1 MEDKNMADKG
11 YVIGLIRKFQAGE
24 RDVFDEFYKETYR
37 LVYSTCYGH
46 LNSAEDAE
54 DVTQEVYLAVYQSL
68 DKLESPEAYSAWM
81 VRIASLKSI
90 DFYRKRRNVVF
101 SDSDAELDAL
111 AEDWEEVDMLPDS
124 FIEEK
129 EKADIIN
136 KVLRESLSA
145 VQYQTLFMHYYDD
158 MKIPEIA
165 RAMDCSVGTVKTR
178 LMSARNKFKSELS
191 SYVDENKLVL
201 AAAPFFTRLFNSQ
214 MAKISIPQ
222 PMLAVPALKA
232 GIDLTAGA
240 AQGAANA
247 VTNAAAGGAAAGTAN
262 TASKTAKS
270 AGRMKPAKSGFL
282 STTSGKVITGA
293 LALTLTGTAIV
304 GGLLVFG
311 SDKKTEPKVIP
322 VSDYV
327 TYSVNGYSPRGILD
341 YSLDYDRLLHD
352 YPELGSV
359 SRAELQKMIGG
370 SWNKRELLA
379 NGEEIVFKWYKAEAI
394 KAVEEENNVEFELND
409 IVYKVDG
416 LKDKEVIDPFD
427 YVRVVFEGQSPKITA
442 RVESLGLPYNPG
454 GSVTYKLDK
463 CSLLS
468 EGDVVT
474 VTVTSDEPSFILSR
488 DSKEYVVVGSG
499 PAAEEKAAEVR
510 LAETVKA
517 GGCEYKIPEVVIDGV
532 DMSGFN
538 SEIRKDISG
547 CAASY
552 NEEAQY
558 LGGTDYRYYIG
569 GRIVSLVVVYLD
581 DIDGDSYAVYNISL
595 EDGHILTKDE
605 FIEVNGMSKDGFDKA
620 VYDSVKQYM
629 DSEGK
634 QYYQTDMAGFKPYE
648 YNLRDEAVKAAIP
661 YYDANGDISFI
672 GEITGAGGAD
682 YYEREIKLVR

>member
-1 MEDKNMADKG
+1 MADKEN
-11 YVIGLIRKFQAGE
+11 VIGLIRKFQAGE

-165 RAMDCSVGTVKTR
+165 RAMDCSEGTVKTR
-178 LMSARNKFKSELS
+178 LMSARNKFKSALS

-201 AAAPFFTRLFNSQ
+201 AAAPFFTRLFTAQ

-247 VTNAAAGGAAAGTAN
+247 VTNAAAEGASAGTATN
-262 TASKTAKS
+262 ASSAALKTAKS

-293 LALTLTGTAIV
+293 LALTLTGSAIV
-304 GGLLVFG
+304 GGILIFG
-311 SDKKTEPKVIP
+311 GKKAKHKVIP
-322 VSDYV
+322 VNDYL
-327 TYSVNGYSPRGILD
+327 TYSVDGYSPRGNLE
-341 YSLDYDRLLHD
+341 YSLDYDRLQHD
-352 YPELGSV
+352 YPELGNV
-359 SRAELQKMIGG
+359 SRADLEKMVGG
-370 SWNKRELLA
+370 KWNKKDLLA
-379 NGEEIVFKWYKAEAI
+379 NGDKIVFTWYKGEDI
-394 KAVEEENNVEFELND
+394 KAVEEENNVEFELKD
-409 IVYKVDG
+409 IVYEVDG

-427 YVRVVFEGQSPKITA
+427 YVEVVFEGQSPEIKA
-442 RVESLGLPYNPG
+442 ELKLLEMPYHPG

-468 EGDVVT
+468 EGDAVT
-474 VTVTSDEPSFILSR
+474 VTVTNDEPSFILSR

-517 GGCEYKIPEVVIDGV
+517 GGCEYKIPEVLIDGV

-558 LGGTDYRYYIG
+558 PGGTDYRYYIG

-581 DIDGDSYAVYNISL
+581 DVDGDSYAVYNISL